1 MLDLCLKGSPNKC
14 IYPVFHSRQK
24 AVKKERNDN
33 MKVQNNKMGPKKGRN
48 EKEDKH
54 KNQSLF
60 SFNFIQSD
68 LRSRF
73 VTKYRL

>member
-1 MLDLCLKGSPNKC
+1 
-14 IYPVFHSRQK
+14 
-24 AVKKERNDN
+24 

-48 EKEDKH
+48 EKEDTDKDH
-54 KNQSLF
+54 SLF

-68 LRSRF
+68 LRPRF